1 VKVPTRLVLFAVAI
15 SALAATDELSRPA
28 DYREW
33 IYLSSGIGMTYGP
46 NANAAE
52 HPPFDNVFVN
62 PEAYRAFLKT
72 GSWPDGTMFVL
83 EIRASTSEGSINK
96 GGHFQTAVRAIE
108 VETKRNGVWTFYGF
122 NPPDAKTGKALPR
135 SAACYSCHAEHGA
148 VDNTF
153 VQFYPTLIDVAR
165 AKGTFKESPAR

>member
-1 VKVPTRLVLFAVAI
+1 MKLPTAVLLFSIAV
-15 SALAATDELSRPA
+15 SASAADELPRPA

-33 IYLSSGIGMTYGP
+33 IYLSSGIGMTYGST
-46 NANAAE
+46 ANTAE

-62 PEAYRAFLKT
+62 PDAYRAFQKA

-83 EIRASTSEGSINK
+83 EIRSSASQGSINK
-96 GGHFQTAVRAIE
+96 AGHFQTAVRAIE
-108 VETKRNGVWTFYGF
+108 VEAKRDGVWTFYGF
-122 NPPDAKTGKALPR
+122 PSPEAKTGKALPR

-153 VQFYPTLIDVAR
+153 VQFYPTLIEVAR
-165 AKGTFKESPAR
+165 AKGTFKDEAGR